1 MRAVRCAPRVSSVMS
16 AAEVIELIKKL
27 PPEELAE
34 VRNFI
39 RTSPVCAAEK
49 EVRFASDAQFEAVTD
64 RVFKENS
71 ELLRRLAQ

>member
-1 MRAVRCAPRVSSVMS
+1 MS

-34 VRNFI
+34 VENFI
-39 RTSPVCAAEK
+39 RTSPARTAEK
-49 EVRFASDAQFEAVTD
+49 KVRYASDAQFEAVTD
-64 RVFKENS
+64 CVFRENS